1 MLEPEV
7 ERVAW
12 GKLNFDQPF
21 LQFNVTKKYMRRVTL
36 KEYSQFDWKD

>member
-7 ERVAW
+7 ELIAW

-21 LQFNVTKKYMRRVTL
+21 LQFNVTKKIYA
-36 KEYSQFDWKD
+36 KSYFKGIFSI